1 MVRVW
6 KTESLLFCL
15 RDDPLTVFRKQN
27 QVTFIFRKMMSHDLL
42 VQVAYLPV
50 PISTPDDDDDGD
62 AQHGG
67 QNYSLII
74 SC

>member
-1 MVRVW
+1 
-6 KTESLLFCL
+6 
-15 RDDPLTVFRKQN
+15 
-27 QVTFIFRKMMSHDLL
+27 MSHDLL

-67 QNYSLII
+67 HSPKKTYSLGLLRTSLILDI
-74 SC
+74 